1 MLEILKE
8 QNPWW
13 DGRIEEDKDYRRWKK
28 SRIKWIPSLLD
39 KIELKPFSL
48 HFIFGPRQVGKTTM
62 LKLLIKKLLDSKTKP
77 ERIFY
82 FKCDKLENYKELD
95 DVLNTYFKFRDSL
108 GIESSFILLDE
119 VTFPR
124 EWFRT
129 IKFNIDTG
137 KFEKDVLILTGSV
150 SMYAKGEVET
160 FPGRRG
166 HGRNF
171 YFYPL
176 SFREFIKVFD
186 QSLYKKL
193 PLIDVETI
201 EECFKTFAYFDRIQD
216 AWEKYLKCGGFP
228 PAVKE
233 FLEFG
238 EIPEEVFDTYI
249 DWLRGDLI
257 KLKRNIER
265 FKRFVNVLIEKIPS
279 AFSLH
284 SIAKDLDIKSHSL
297 VGNYIDL
304 LSQLFVAKVLY
315 YINPNDMTVNFAK
328 NRKIALI
335 DPFFFKL
342 FNRWTFSKIPEES
355 VIVENIVASHLAR
368 NFEVFYWKNRSE
380 IDVVIRIKDGL
391 LGFESKYSSKPRIKK
406 LKVGKLKK
414 IVTLT
419 KDYFDED
426 KLAVPVSVF
435 LACFEG

>member
-13 DGRIEEDKDYRRWKK
+13 DGRIEEDKDYRRWKR

-193 PLIDVETI
+193 PLIDVEMI

-328 NRKIALI
+328 SRKIALI

-380 IDVVIRIKDGL
+380 IDAVIRIKDNL